1 MIGAWLAD
9 KALQNRPGFLCQR
22 ELMANYPNLIHAQS
36 EEICDS
42 INLALIFFADLKTK
56 VVQGL

>member
-22 ELMANYPNLIHAQS
+22 ELMANYPNLIHAHS
-36 EEICDS
+36 EEIYYS
-42 INLALIFFADLKTK
+42 INLALICVAESNPKF
-56 VVQGL
+56 VQGL